1 MEEYNWYIY
10 LNNKKDISVFVNGNR
25 AFMLEFN
32 GDAY

>member
-10 LNNKKDISVFVNGNR
+10 LNNKRLPFVNGNR